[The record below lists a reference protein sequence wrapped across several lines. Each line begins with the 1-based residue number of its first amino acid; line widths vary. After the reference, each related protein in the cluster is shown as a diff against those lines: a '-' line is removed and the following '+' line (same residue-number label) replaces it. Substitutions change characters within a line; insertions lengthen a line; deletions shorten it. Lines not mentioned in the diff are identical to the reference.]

1 MHLYIYTHTG
11 AGTIGDNE
19 VEAITAAK
27 WSRTDVIYIH
37 IYTHIKTV
45 TKYIYFSVMP
55 PPTNGWRRWA
65 K

>member
-19 VEAITAAK
+19 LEAITAVK

-37 IYTHIKTV
+37 IYRLLHV
-45 TKYIYFSVMP
+45 FQRHA
-55 PPTNGWRRWA
+55 PTEKQVGEVGEIC
-65 K
+65 KV